1 MYTIL
6 VKDDNSL
13 LATVKERIMQR
24 SKLVD
29 TLQFLCPQTY
39 NGLDLSNYTCLLE
52 YVLPNSRK
60 YVSEVLELSEDLYED
75 EYLQYLVPFDTKLTS
90 ENGDV
95 ELQLSFLDNEMDSS
109 GEVTSYVR
117 KTSTTTIT
125 IVPISAWS
133 DLVTDDA
140 LNSIDQKLL
149 DLDAKIEELNDL
161 AETIGNSTPDDLTL
175 TDDLVQLSVNGTTIG
190 DGVQILVPVDD
201 PDETDDGMIDLD
213 DEEEAEEGS

>member
-39 NGLDLSNYTCLLE
+39 NGLDLSDYTCLLE

-95 ELQLSFLDNEMDSS
+95 ELQLSFLDNKMDSS

-133 DLVTDDA
+133 DIIPDDA
-140 LNSIDQKLL
+140 LNAIDQRIIKTDAQIQALNEIADELDKNKADNIKLSDNSL
-149 DLDAKIEELNDL
+149 QLTSNGEE
-161 AETIGNSTPDDLTL
+161 IGNKINLGSLEDSLIENSKDGTL
-175 TDDLVQLSVNGTTIG
+175 KVVTF
-190 DGVQILVPVDD
+190 
-201 PDETDDGMIDLD
+201 
-213 DEEEAEEGS
+213 